1 MNPLERGRDTAARH
15 ARWSVAFGI
24 ALVLG
29 SMTATAPSGLAAD
42 PGASAETEVVTLIAQ
57 GPFGRVAGLAGGTAD
72 SPPDP
77 ARLPVL
83 DAWARGTRV
92 VVKPTEGTLAPWEA
106 VAIAEPTLDPGGAVE
121 LGRGDGEATFELPA
135 SGLFL
140 VRVAGTVRPDGDALE
155 GSWWWRIAVPDRDL
169 PEEETGPP
177 PPAIVVA
184 SGADVASLE
193 QGSGCHLGTC
203 GDIGRVSPPDLLPTV
218 RTIPQAPL
226 AVSLSD
232 GSDMVGWSISVTPV
246 EGRDAD
252 GILLGQ
258 AGSSPMTQAW
268 VPAPGAGEWVIA
280 VSVTFDR
287 ERGRFDGYGKLV
299 VEPAPG

>member
-1 MNPLERGRDTAARH
+1 MNPLESRRDTSARH
-15 ARWSVAFGI
+15 PAWSVALGI

-29 SMTATAPSGLAAD
+29 TLAASAPPGLAAD
-42 PGASAETEVVTLIAQ
+42 PDASPGTDSVALVAQ
-57 GPFGRVAGLAGGTAD
+57 GPFGRAEGVAGGTGG

-77 ARLPVL
+77 ARMPVL

-92 VVKPTEGTLAPWEA
+92 VLRPAEGTLSPWRVTA
-106 VAIAEPTLDPGGAVE
+106 LAEPALDPARAVE
-121 LGRGDGEATFELPA
+121 LGQGDGEASFQLSA

-140 VRVAGTVRPDGDALE
+140 VRVEGIVRPDGDAVE

-203 GDIGRVSPPDLLPTV
+203 GDIGRVSPPELLPTV
-218 RTIPQAPL
+218 HTIVQAPL

-232 GSDMVGWSISVTPV
+232 GSAMVGWSVSATPV
-246 EGRDAD
+246 GGGDTD

-258 AGSSPMTQAW
+258 GGGTPTTQAW
-268 VPAPGAGEWVIA
+268 VPAPGTGDWVLA

-287 ERGRFDGYGKLV
+287 ERGRFDGYGRLV
-299 VEPAPG
+299 VGPGAG

>member
-1 MNPLERGRDTAARH
+1 MNPLEGSRHTAARH
-15 ARWSVAFGI
+15 ARWSVPLGV

-29 SMTATAPSGLAAD
+29 SLAATVPPGLAAD
-42 PGASAETEVVTLIAQ
+42 PGPTAGADGIGLVAQ
-57 GPFGRVAGLAGGTAD
+57 GAFGRAMGLAAGTAD
-72 SPPDP
+72 TPPDP
-77 ARLPVL
+77 GRLPVL
-83 DAWARGTRV
+83 DAWARGTSV
-92 VVKPTEGTLAPWEA
+92 VVRPTEGTLSPWRA
-106 VAIAEPTLDPGGAVE
+106 VAIAEPALDPGNAVE
-121 LGRGDGEATFELPA
+121 LGQGDGDATFRLA
-135 SGLFL
+135 TSGLLL
-140 VRVAGTVRPDGDALE
+140 VRVDGTVRPDGDALE

-218 RTIPQAPL
+218 RTIPRAPL

-232 GSDMVGWSISVTPV
+232 GSAMVAWSVSATPV
-246 EGRDAD
+246 EGSGSE

-258 AGSSPMTQAW
+258 ADGTPMTQAW
-268 VPAPGAGEWVIA
+268 VPAPGTGEWVIA

-287 ERGRFDGYGKLV
+287 ERGRFDGYGRLV
-299 VEPAPG
+299 VAGPG